1 MCYGPDAEIGL
12 IVYKTVHL
20 QIGLDLSTQVYS
32 GPFPLSSSTISN
44 ISYPTPKM
52 RQGVGAEWGGRKRE
66 YMCLW
71 VQ

>member
-20 QIGLDLSTQVYS
+20 QIGIDLSTQVYS
-32 GPFPLSSSTISN
+32 GPFPLSSSTTPN

-52 RQGVGAEWGGRKRE
+52 RQSEVGGKDSICVHECSK
-66 YMCLW
+66 
-71 VQ
+71 